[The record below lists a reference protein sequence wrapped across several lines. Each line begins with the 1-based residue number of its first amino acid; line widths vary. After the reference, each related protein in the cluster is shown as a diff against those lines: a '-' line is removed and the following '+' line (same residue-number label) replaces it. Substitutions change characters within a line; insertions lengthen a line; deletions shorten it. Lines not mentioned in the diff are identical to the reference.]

1 VPVTAKLS
9 RKLYDTL
16 GEDVATELVDWFNAV
31 DATYRADLRELNEL
45 NFARFDAKLEQRL
58 AALDAKWGG
67 RWTEL
72 DAKLEQRLAE
82 LDTKWGGRWT
92 ELDAKLEQ
100 RLAALDA
107 KWSGR
112 WTELDA
118 KLEQRLAEF
127 DAKWS
132 GRWTELDG
140 KWAGRWTELDA
151 KLERRLAEFGAA
163 LRVEMAHGLSQL
175 KSDLLRW
182 MFGFWASTALALAAL
197 ALRR

>member
-58 AALDAKWGG
+58 AALDA
-67 RWTEL
+67 
-72 DAKLEQRLAE
+72 
-82 LDTKWGGRWT
+82 KWGGRWT